1 MQPSQ
6 SHTFYSYPGAL
17 TLTAEKHMAIK
28 VMVMAIK
35 VLIAALTS

>member
-17 TLTAEKHMAIK
+17 TLTAKKHMAIK
-28 VMVMAIK
+28 VMAIK